1 MSDSASP
8 SWCMDKPTA
17 AAKPAM
23 TDRVFHKTVIRYEVI
38 SEEPLGEVSLEDI
51 YNLCTDGPCSGR
63 FLGVK
68 ETELNGRQAVRALFK
83 QGSGSEFFRLDARGA
98 DADCLATEPT

>member
-63 FLGVK
+63 FLGLKRRSLTVGSG
-68 ETELNGRQAVRALFK
+68 TGSLQA
-83 QGSGSEFFRLDARGA
+83 GSGSEFFRLDACGA